1 MRTSTG
7 LLAILVAALLAAAT
21 IPSPVRTSG
30 WQEMKDQSMPG
41 LREALIE
48 WLGLEASP
56 WRLETG
62 REGSAAPDVLGLLY
76 GWLLWPMGQLEMSF
90 W

>member
-48 WLGLEASP
+48 LLGLETSP
-56 WRLETG
+56 WR
-62 REGSAAPDVLGLLY
+62 RERGGNQSRAPDVIGLLY
-76 GWLLWPMGQLEMSF
+76 GWLMRPMGQLDMSF